1 MSLLLAIESSC
12 DEMAMAVL
20 KDQREFCFK
29 RNVKTSKYKNG
40 RP

>member
-20 KDQREFCFK
+20 KDQREFYDLD
-29 RNVKTSKYKNG
+29 RVWADASDIG
-40 RP
+40 

>member
-20 KDQREFCFK
+20 KDDREFFEIMISTHDK
-29 RNVKTSKYKNG
+29 KEVT
-40 RP
+40 